1 MRKATSEG
9 TLWCIRFVFVSFFFF
24 FCLESSAEAFWQ
36 PELFVELRTTASSL
50 RLSADQS
57 TELCNVSTG
66 KKFMQVPAGTQ
77 LVITCSNRTFY
88 VNGKPLRFQDLSAG
102 VDFVVPDLRTLDKQV
117 SHIDG
122 YLYRGGVRLLPREN
136 GFAVI
141 NRVTTEEYLQ
151 GVVPQEMPSSWNAEA
166 LKAQAVA
173 ARTFALRHRRR
184 HERDGFDLCATTH
197 CQQYGG
203 IRAERAETNAAIQA
217 TCGEVQVYQG
227 KLIEALFH
235 TDSGGMTENSRDVWG
250 QDISYLHAATEVH
263 RNTQPWEKTLTAN
276 ECSILLSRHGKNLGQ
291 LKKIE
296 LSALQLGK
304 SGPDRTAS
312 GRVRFVRITGTK
324 GQDIVSGNDLRNWLG
339 LRSTLFDMTLRDGV
353 LFLQGYGWGHG
364 LGLSQWGAKAYA
376 EEQHWTYHQILRH
389 YYAGTTEK
397 KLYCNE
403 GK

>member
-1 MRKATSEG
+1 MRKATSKG
-9 TLWCIRFVFVSFFFF
+9 IMWCIRFAFVTFFFF
-24 FCLESSAEAFWQ
+24 FCMGSSAEASWQ
-36 PELFVELRTTASSL
+36 PELLVELRMSASSL
-50 RLSADQS
+50 RLSADQP
-57 TELCNVSTG
+57 TELCDVATG
-66 KKFMQVPAGTQ
+66 KKFMQIPTGTQ
-77 LVITCSNRTFY
+77 LVITCSNRMFY
-88 VNGKPLRFQDLSAG
+88 VNGKPVRPQGSLAG
-102 VDFVVPDLRTLDKQV
+102 IDFIVSDLRTLNKQV

-122 YLYRGGVRLLPREN
+122 NLYRGGVRLLPKEN

-184 HERDGFDLCATTH
+184 HEREGFDLCAATH

-217 TCGEVQVYQG
+217 TRGEVQVYQG

-263 RNTQPWEKTLTAN
+263 RKTQPWEKTLTAA
-276 ECSILLSRHGKNLGQ
+276 ECSILLSRHGKNFGQ
-291 LKKIE
+291 LKNIG
-296 LSALQLGK
+296 LSALQVGK
-304 SGPDRTAS
+304 TSPDRTAS
-312 GRVRFVRITGTK
+312 GRVKFVRIIGTK

-339 LRSTLFDMTLRDGV
+339 LRSTLFDMTLRNGV
-353 LFLQGYGWGHG
+353 LFLHGYGWGHG

-376 EEQHWTYHQILRH
+376 EEQHWTYQQILRH
-389 YYAGTTEK
+389 YYAGTTKK
-397 KLYCNE
+397 KLYYNE